1 MLKKIETLVQA
12 QGHCVLATCG
22 TQGGQCAPHTSL
34 MGFCAAPD
42 CAEFWLAT
50 LPGTR
55 KYRNLAENPLASL
68 LLDDRGGVGAGGS
81 QPGQALTVQ
90 VVRADFQNPA
100 CEENARRA
108 LLEKLPEAA
117 SFLALEGVVMLRLVA
132 VSFQLLCG
140 PTNVFFIEAEKMLDA
155 RTRRA

>member
-1 MLKKIETLVQA
+1 MLKKIETLVQT

-22 TQGGQCAPHTSL
+22 SEGGLFAPHASL

-68 LLDDRGGVGAGGS
+68 LLDDRDSASAGEG
-81 QPGQALTVQ
+81 QPGLALTVQ
-90 VVRADFQNPA
+90 VRRADFQNPA
-100 CEENARRA
+100 CEAKARRA
-108 LLEKLPEAA
+108 LLEKRPEAA
-117 SFLALEGVVMLRLVA
+117 SFLAFEGVVMLRLVA

-140 PTNVFFIEAEKMLDA
+140 PTDVFFIEAEKMLDA
-155 RTRRA
+155 RTRWA

>member
-1 MLKKIETLVQA
+1 MLKKIETLVQT

-22 TQGGQCAPHTSL
+22 TEGGLCAPHTSL

-42 CAEFWLAT
+42 CSEFWLAT
-50 LPGTR
+50 LPSTR

-68 LLDDRGGVGAGGS
+68 LLDDRGGVGAGTTT
-81 QPGQALTVQ
+81 PGMALTVQ
-90 VVRADFQNPA
+90 VRRAQFQRA
-100 CEENARRA
+100 ADEAQARLA
-108 LLEKLPEAA
+108 LLEKRPEAA

-140 PTNVFFIEAEKMLDA
+140 LTNVFFIEAEKMLDA

>member
-1 MLKKIETLVQA
+1 MLKKIETLVQT

-22 TQGGQCAPHTSL
+22 TDEGRCAPHTSL

-42 CAEFWLAT
+42 CGEFWLAT
-50 LPGTR
+50 LPSTR
-55 KYRNLAENPLASL
+55 KFRNLAENPLASL
-68 LLDDRGGVGAGGS
+68 MIDDRDDPVAGGG

-90 VVRADFQNPA
+90 VRRADFKNLRD
-100 CEENARRA
+100 ESEARRA
-108 LLEKLPEAA
+108 LLQKRQEAA
-117 SFLALEGVVMLRLVA
+117 QFLALEGVVMLRLVA

-140 PTNVFFIEAEKMLDA
+140 PLDVFFIEAEKMLDA

>member
-1 MLKKIETLVQA
+1 MLKKIETLVQT

-22 TQGGQCAPHTSL
+22 TEGGQCAPHTSL

-42 CAEFWLAT
+42 CAEFWLAS

-68 LLDDRGGVGAGGS
+68 LLDDRGGPCAGGD

-90 VVRADFQNPA
+90 VRRAQFQSPA
-100 CEENARRA
+100 HEAKARRA
-108 LLEKLPEAA
+108 LLEKRPEAA
-117 SFLALEGVVMLRLVA
+117 SFLALEGVEVLRLVA
-132 VSFQLLCG
+132 QSFQLLCG
-140 PTNVFFIEAEKMLDA
+140 PTDVFFIEAEKMLDG